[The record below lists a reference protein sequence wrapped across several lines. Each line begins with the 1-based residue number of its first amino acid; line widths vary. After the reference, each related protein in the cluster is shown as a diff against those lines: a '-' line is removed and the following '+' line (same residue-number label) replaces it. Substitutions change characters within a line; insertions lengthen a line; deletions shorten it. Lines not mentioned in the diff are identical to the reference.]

1 MAYNTRGTDS
11 AGAPAG
17 SFPVTRAFAFTVIAA
32 VTFLVVLR
40 FFYGSIRVEAGV
52 K

>member
-11 AGAPAG
+11 TGSQAG
-17 SFPVTRAFAFTVIAA
+17 SYPVTRVFAVTVIAA
-32 VTFLVVLR
+32 IVFLAVLR

-52 K
+52 R